1 MVRAYLE
8 AIEGKT
14 PKMRKLFVLIA
25 AMSLFVAA
33 CGGDSDG
40 GASCESVA
48 DDAIS
53 LFQDVINEM
62 DSMSDEDL
70 ASGDEPAALTEL
82 ESKSDEL
89 QTRANDLGCSDEEM
103 EELLTARIG
112 DLTSDGL
119 FGELMISEL
128 ENGGLFGG

>member
-1 MVRAYLE
+1 
-8 AIEGKT
+8 
-14 PKMRKLFVLIA
+14 MRKLFVLIA

-33 CGGDSDG
+33 CGGDSDAG
-40 GASCESVA
+40 GASCDSVA

-62 DSMSDEDL
+62 DAMTAEQLGSAE
-70 ASGDEPAALTEL
+70 EPAALGEL

-89 QTRANDLGCSDEEM
+89 QTRADDLGCSDEKM

-128 ENGGLFGG
+128 ENGGLFDE